1 MPIGPYP
8 DFSTCVTAMQNK
20 GHSQESAKNICGKME
35 QQAQANIAAAVALPT
50 PPATPAVKSADI
62 NNKLYVKAFLLDD
75 SLNINKWR
83 VTRESID
90 KNINSF
96 IGKPL
101 VLTEEFD
108 HPSPGD
114 GQPESLNHW
123 LAYQESYRV
132 GSIIDITTKPN
143 PVNNSTIY
151 YAIIEVTDPDLKQS
165 LRDNTVPLYVSP
177 ALAELVPNSIAASR
191 QIPSAGGDI
200 IANWTGVHLA
210 IVSEPA
216 FGVKKAII
224 NEQCGGDQK
233 ACLLQLRKAHVDHHG
248 VGKCGFCVKKAL
260 QKYRI
265 LQNLAQKLANDAAS
279 GNVTSQNTSHSS
291 QTTQNMAGNY
301 RKMSQLESTNDS
313 LSTTLPAAQPP
324 QQQQQQEHQQEVEK
338 VERPNTIQNP
348 TKMAVQPPQPTTL
361 SELTQTV
368 QNLRHE
374 NELLRMKNEEL
385 SNINGTIGERIAAI
399 ELERRREHIERIIT
413 PDIIRDDKARLEKIK
428 YFVGTTIPLNEIEQL
443 YKDIKVITRK
453 ASANLRAGGRV
464 PYGIS
469 MGSSGVASAAQQQPS
484 VTVDEETGMTPLQK
498 QLAVLR
504 GGP

>member
-1 MPIGPYP
+1 
-8 DFSTCVTAMQNK
+8 
-20 GHSQESAKNICGKME
+20 
-35 QQAQANIAAAVALPT
+35 
-50 PPATPAVKSADI
+50 
-62 NNKLYVKAFLLDD
+62 
-75 SLNINKWR
+75 
-83 VTRESID
+83 
-90 KNINSF
+90 
-96 IGKPL
+96 
-101 VLTEEFD
+101 
-108 HPSPGD
+108 
-114 GQPESLNHW
+114 
-123 LAYQESYRV
+123 
-132 GSIIDITTKPN
+132 
-143 PVNNSTIY
+143 
-151 YAIIEVTDPDLKQS
+151 
-165 LRDNTVPLYVSP
+165 
-177 ALAELVPNSIAASR
+177 
-191 QIPSAGGDI
+191 
-200 IANWTGVHLA
+200 
-210 IVSEPA
+210 
-216 FGVKKAII
+216 
-224 NEQCGGDQK
+224 
-233 ACLLQLRKAHVDHHG
+233 
-248 VGKCGFCVKKAL
+248 
-260 QKYRI
+260 
-265 LQNLAQKLANDAAS
+265 
-279 GNVTSQNTSHSS
+279 
-291 QTTQNMAGNY
+291 MAGNY

-313 LSTTLPAAQPP
+313 LSTTLPGAQPP
-324 QQQQQQEHQQEVEK
+324 QQQQQQQQEHQQEVEK

-484 VTVDEETGMTPLQK
+484 VTVDEETGLTPLQK